1 MKKDIEVEV
10 NNLESMIKNLSISN
24 DNMKNIL
31 KQISIVKKA
40 IVPKKSNRN
49 HNYNSGLQKPLKIS
63 KEMADFAGWN
73 YDELHSRV
81 DVTKVVCEYVKN
93 KKIQKESDKR
103 IIMLDKKL
111 KEILHHDGDE
121 ITYPHIQKYISIHF
135 IKDEEPKENEID
147 IIGEVKEMKEIKE
160 KKNKRT
166 AIQKNIKN

>member
-93 KKIQKESDKR
+93 KKDSKR
-103 IIMLDKKL
+103 K
-111 KEILHHDGDE
+111 
-121 ITYPHIQKYISIHF
+121 
-135 IKDEEPKENEID
+135 
-147 IIGEVKEMKEIKE
+147 
-160 KKNKRT
+160 
-166 AIQKNIKN
+166 